1 MCLFKKEK
9 FIMKKINTAAAAV
22 VLSALSF
29 GVFAADSVNTT
40 ASQTNTNITNIEAG
54 SNMVPVA
61 QTAHNTNAAAFDSHT
76 LVAGEWN

>member
-1 MCLFKKEK
+1 M
-9 FIMKKINTAAAAV
+9 FIQEREIHHEKINTAAAV

-61 QTAHNTNAAAFDSHT
+61 QTAHNTNAAAFDSHS